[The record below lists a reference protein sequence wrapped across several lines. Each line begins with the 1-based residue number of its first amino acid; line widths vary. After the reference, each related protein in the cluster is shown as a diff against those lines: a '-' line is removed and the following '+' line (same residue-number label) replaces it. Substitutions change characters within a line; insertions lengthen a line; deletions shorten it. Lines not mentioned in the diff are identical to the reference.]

1 MKNTVLAGIVGI
13 TVAIIVIAAMM
24 PSITDSANNIKS
36 IGTNDLENGFTYSIS
51 ESPTVT
57 VSHGSSVIKINDYE
71 IAPTRQT
78 ILAACDEWCI
88 FAFNTSNF
96 YVLHDETYDTVLST
110 SNAVISNG
118 VLSYTKSDNSEITKD
133 VVGAVIYGDNVSPS
147 YVGYPA
153 GNTFNTN
160 TDSKVYFFGNPG
172 MTNSDLS
179 PNSISPIAYGFG
191 TIGDLE
197 YACMN
202 IAGVTASSVEL
213 TTEPEN
219 TAGHLSVTNRYD
231 AEVTNTTGTY
241 STTNVTYGTYVPI
254 NYDDITSSDAG
265 VRSLIGAIPVL
276 LIVAVLLMA
285 VAMVVKPRV

>member
-1 MKNTVLAGIVGI
+1 MAGVVGI
-13 TVAIIVIAAMM
+13 IVAVILITAMT
-24 PSITDSANNIKS
+24 PIITDSSNSIKS
-36 IGTNDLENGFTYSIS
+36 VGTNDLENGFTYTIS
-51 ESPTVT
+51 ESPAVT
-57 VSHGSSVIKINDYE
+57 ISHGSSVIKINDYE
-71 IAPTRQT
+71 ITPTRQT

-88 FAFNTSNF
+88 FAFNTTNF

-110 SNAVISNG
+110 SDAVISNG

-147 YVGYPA
+147 YVGYPT

-160 TDSKVYFFGNPG
+160 TDSKVYFFGNPS

-219 TAGHLSVTNRYD
+219 TAGHLSITNRYD

-241 STTNVTYGTYVPI
+241 STTNATYGTYVPI
-254 NYDDITSSDAG
+254 NYDNITSSDAG
-265 VRSLIGAIPVL
+265 LRSMISVIPILFVMGVLI
-276 LIVAVLLMA
+276 MA
-285 VAMVVKPRV
+285 VSMIVIQSRM